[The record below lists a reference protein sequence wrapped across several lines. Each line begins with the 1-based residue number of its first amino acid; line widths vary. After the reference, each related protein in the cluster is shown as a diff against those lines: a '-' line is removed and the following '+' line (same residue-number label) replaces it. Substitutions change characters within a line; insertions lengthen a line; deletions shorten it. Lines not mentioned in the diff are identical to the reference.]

1 LLLSQD
7 LKKVQPWN
15 QAAARCVWKKEQET
29 DAGGWQV
36 DAWRAGTIQVH
47 SAASSFRPH
56 SSFVRQKVAALSSLR
71 EASVAPSRKS
81 KRFWIWLAAAVVV
94 VVALLGIGAARLTR
108 GSGID
113 LNKLAKVT
121 RADVARSV
129 VATGKIQPI
138 TKVEVKSKASGIV
151 EKLYVDINNQV
162 HKGQQLAQLDQ
173 QEIVA
178 QVEAQRAQ
186 LAAAEANVSTYQ
198 ANIEQDKVNAAAP
211 DLPMYKATLDRNLE
225 MQKLGIVSRQALD
238 DANKDYLAALTRR
251 DSAKAQIGVDA
262 ARLKQA
268 RAQVLQAQAS
278 LKQLEEQLSYTT
290 IVAPM
295 DGVILSRDV
304 EIGDAVSSILVLG
317 STATLVM
324 TEGDINQVYVQG
336 KVDEAD
342 IAHVYMSQP
351 ARIKVESFR
360 DRVFNGK
367 VTKIAPLGVEK
378 DNVTTF
384 EVRVSIDNPGGEL
397 KANMTANAEIILDE
411 HKGVLTVP
419 ESAVIYDSQKKATV
433 EVPDKKQK
441 EGKRKVP
448 VTVGLSNGSVTEILS
463 GLKEGDSV
471 VLQQ

>member
-1 LLLSQD
+1 M
-7 LKKVQPWN
+7 V
-15 QAAARCVWKKEQET
+15 AVAGVAVARM
-29 DAGGWQV
+29 ASGS
-36 DAWRAGTIQVH
+36 TID
-47 SAASSFRPH
+47 S
-56 SSFVRQKVAALSSLR
+56 
-71 EASVAPSRKS
+71 
-81 KRFWIWLAAAVVV
+81 
-94 VVALLGIGAARLTR
+94 
-108 GSGID
+108 
-113 LNKLAKVT
+113 NKLARVT
-121 RADVARSV
+121 KGDVARSV

-151 EKLYVDINNQV
+151 ERLYVDINTKV

-173 QEIVA
+173 QEILA

-186 LAAAEANVSTYQ
+186 LGAAQANVGTYE

-211 DLPMYKATLDRNLE
+211 DLPMYKTTLDRNMQ
-225 MQKLGIVSRQALD
+225 MQKEGIVSRQVMD

-251 DSAKAQIGVDA
+251 DSAKAQIGVDTA
-262 ARLKQA
+262 KLKQA
-268 RAQVLQAQAS
+268 HAQVLQSQAS

-290 IVAPM
+290 ITAPM

-324 TEGDINQVYVQG
+324 TEGDTTQVYVQG

-342 IAHVYMSQP
+342 IAHVYMNQP

-360 DRVFNGK
+360 DRVFNGR

-384 EVRVSIDNPGGEL
+384 EVRVSIDNSAGEL
-397 KANMTANAEIILDE
+397 KANMTANAEILLDE

-419 ESAVIYDSQKKATV
+419 ENAVIYDSQKNATV
-433 EVPDKKQK
+433 EIPDKSQK
-441 EGKRKVP
+441 EGKRKIAVK
-448 VTVGLSNGSVTEILS
+448 VGLSNGSVTEILS
-463 GLKEGDSV
+463 GLKENDQV
-471 VLQQ
+471 VLQ

>member
-1 LLLSQD
+1 M
-7 LKKVQPWN
+7 N
-15 QAAARCVWKKEQET
+15 
-29 DAGGWQV
+29 G
-36 DAWRAGTIQVH
+36 
-47 SAASSFRPH
+47 
-56 SSFVRQKVAALSSLR
+56 
-71 EASVAPSRKS
+71 SRKK
-81 KRFWIWLAAAVVV
+81 KRFWIWLGAGIVLVVV
-94 VVALLGIGAARLTR
+94 VLGVLLVRLASHT
-108 GSGID
+108 SID
-113 LNKLAKVT
+113 PNRLAKVT
-121 RADVARSV
+121 RGDVARSV

-151 EKLYVDINNQV
+151 EKLFVDINNVV

-173 QEIVA
+173 QEILA

-186 LAAAEANVSTYQ
+186 LAAAEANVTTCE
-198 ANIEQDKVNAAAP
+198 ANIDQDKVNAAAP
-211 DLPMYKATLDRNLE
+211 DLPMYKATLDRNKE
-225 MQKLGIVSRQALD
+225 MQKEGVVSRQALD

-251 DSAKAQIGVDA
+251 DSSKAQIGVDSA
-262 ARLKQA
+262 KLKQA
-268 RAQVLQAQAS
+268 RAQVMQSKAS

-324 TEGDINQVYVQG
+324 TEGDINEVYVQG

-342 IAHVYMSQP
+342 IAHVYMAQP

-360 DRVFNGK
+360 DRIFHGK

-397 KANMTANAEIILDE
+397 KANMTANAEILLDE

-419 ESAVIYDSQKKATV
+419 ENAVTYDAQKNATV
-433 EVPDKKQK
+433 EIPDKSQK

-448 VTVGLSNGSVTEILS
+448 VKVGLSNGSVTEILS
-463 GLKEGDSV
+463 GLKEGDTV
-471 VLQQ
+471 VLQM

>member
-1 LLLSQD
+1 M
-7 LKKVQPWN
+7 
-15 QAAARCVWKKEQET
+15 AAK
-29 DAGGWQV
+29 
-36 DAWRAGTIQVH
+36 
-47 SAASSFRPH
+47 
-56 SSFVRQKVAALSSLR
+56 
-71 EASVAPSRKS
+71 KS
-81 KRFWIWLAAAVVV
+81 KRLWIWVVAGLVVVIIGAGAAV
-94 VVALLGIGAARLTR
+94 ARMVS
-108 GSGID
+108 GSSID
-113 LNKLAKVT
+113 PNKIAKVS
-121 RADVARSV
+121 RGDVARSV

-151 EKLYVDINNQV
+151 EKLFVDINYKV
-162 HKGQQLAQLDQ
+162 HKGQELAQLDQ
-173 QEIVA
+173 QEILA

-186 LAAAEANVSTYQ
+186 LAAAQANVGTYE

-211 DLPMYKATLDRNLE
+211 DLPMYKTTLDRNLQ
-225 MQKLGIVSRQALD
+225 MQKDGIVSRQALD
-238 DANKDYLAALTRR
+238 DANRDYLAALTKR
-251 DSAKAQIGVDA
+251 DASRAQIGVDTA
-262 ARLKQA
+262 KLKQA
-268 RAQVLQAQAS
+268 KAQVLQSEAS

-317 STATLVM
+317 STATLIM
-324 TEGDINQVYVQG
+324 TEGDTSQVYVQG

-342 IAHVYMSQP
+342 IARVYMNQP

-360 DRVFNGK
+360 DRIFNGK

-397 KANMTANAEIILDE
+397 KANMTANAEILLDE

-419 ESAVIYDSQKKATV
+419 ENAVIYDSQKNTLV
-433 EVPDKKQK
+433 EVPDKSRK

-448 VTVGLSNGSVTEILS
+448 VKVGISNGSVTELLS
-463 GLKEGDSV
+463 GLKEGDQV

>member
-1 LLLSQD
+1 
-7 LKKVQPWN
+7 V
-15 QAAARCVWKKEQET
+15 AAAK
-29 DAGGWQV
+29 
-36 DAWRAGTIQVH
+36 
-47 SAASSFRPH
+47 
-56 SSFVRQKVAALSSLR
+56 
-71 EASVAPSRKS
+71 KS
-81 KRFWIWLAAAVVV
+81 KRFWIWLGSGVVLLILV
-94 VVALLGIGAARLTR
+94 VGVMAARLVKGTQ
-108 GSGID
+108 ID
-113 LNKLAKVT
+113 PNRISKVQLG
-121 RADVARSV
+121 DVARSV

-151 EKLYVDINNQV
+151 EKLYVDINNRV
-162 HKGQQLAQLDQ
+162 RKGQQLAQLDQ

-178 QVEAQRAQ
+178 QVDAQRAQ
-186 LAAAEANVSTYQ
+186 LAAAEANVGTFQ

-225 MQKLGIVSRQALD
+225 MQKEGIVSHQALD
-238 DANKDYLAALTRR
+238 DANRDYLAALNKR
-251 DSAKAQIGVDA
+251 DGAKAQIGVDNA
-262 ARLKQA
+262 KLKQA
-268 RAQVLQAQAS
+268 RAQVMQSQAS

-295 DGVILSRDV
+295 DGTILSRDV

-324 TEGDINQVYVQG
+324 TEGDTSQVYVQG

-342 IAHVYMSQP
+342 IAHVYMNQL

-397 KANMTANAEIILDE
+397 KANMTANAEILIDE

-419 ESAVIYDSQKKATV
+419 ENAVTYDNQKNAFV
-433 EVPDKKQK
+433 DIPDRNQK
-441 EGKRKVP
+441 DGFRKVP
-448 VTVGLSNGSVTEILS
+448 VKVGLSNGSVTEIAS
-463 GLKEGDSV
+463 GLKEGDQV

>member
-1 LLLSQD
+1 M
-7 LKKVQPWN
+7 
-15 QAAARCVWKKEQET
+15 
-29 DAGGWQV
+29 
-36 DAWRAGTIQVH
+36 
-47 SAASSFRPH
+47 AASG
-56 SSFVRQKVAALSSLR
+56 
-71 EASVAPSRKS
+71 KS
-81 KRFWIWLAAAVVV
+81 KRLWIWLGVVAVVV
-94 VVALLGIGAARLTR
+94 LLAGGVALARLVKGAT
-108 GSGID
+108 ID
-113 LNKLAKVT
+113 PNRLAKVT
-121 RADVARSV
+121 RGDVARSV

-138 TKVEVKSKASGIV
+138 TQVEVKSKASGIV
-151 EKLYVDINNQV
+151 EKLFVDINNKV
-162 HKGQQLAQLDQ
+162 AKGQPLAQLDQ
-173 QEIVA
+173 QEIQA
-178 QVEAQRAQ
+178 QVEAQQAQ
-186 LAAAEANVSTYQ
+186 LASAQANVTAYE

-225 MQKLGIVSRQALD
+225 MKKDGLVSQQALD
-238 DANKDYLAALTRR
+238 DTNKEYLAAMTRR
-251 DSAKAQIGVDA
+251 DSSRAQIGVDNA
-262 ARLKQA
+262 KLKQA
-268 RAQVLQAQAS
+268 RAQVLQSQAS

-290 IVAPM
+290 ITAPM

-397 KANMTANAEIILDE
+397 KANMTANAEILLDE

-419 ESAVIYDSQKKATV
+419 ENAVSYDNNKNASVQ
-433 EVPDKKQK
+433 VPDKNQK
-441 EGKRKVP
+441 DGTRKVP
-448 VTVGLSNGSVTEILS
+448 VQVGLSNGSATEIVS
-463 GLKEGDSV
+463 GLKEGDQV
-471 VLQQ
+471 VLLQ